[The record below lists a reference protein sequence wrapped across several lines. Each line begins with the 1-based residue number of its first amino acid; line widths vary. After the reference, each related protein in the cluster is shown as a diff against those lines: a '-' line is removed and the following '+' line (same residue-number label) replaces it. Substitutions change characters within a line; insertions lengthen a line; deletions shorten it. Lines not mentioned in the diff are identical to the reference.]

1 MHTCTVIPVPAIIVV
16 VFPGIS
22 VFRTNPLCRLRLH
35 AMAIHFVNG
44 TGSGSG
50 VMGVK
55 QGSRVSDEVG
65 VRVGLARRLE

>member
-1 MHTCTVIPVPAIIVV
+1 
-16 VFPGIS
+16 
-22 VFRTNPLCRLRLH
+22 
-35 AMAIHFVNG
+35 MAIHFVNG